1 MGESV
6 GENGGDAARSD
17 DGVRGGDPIGLP
29 SFPDQL
35 RISLRSATAV
45 SAPIRIKSSWCE
57 PSDVRVGCAV
67 ELEVFCVESLDATRA
82 GRRWSIGG
90 GTRAGVGTGRGRA
103 RAPVQ

>member
-1 MGESV
+1 MILGAWEGLTHAMQAAFLESGTTAFEFATREAAVAMGESV

-57 PSDVRVGCAV
+57 PS
-67 ELEVFCVESLDATRA
+67 EPLL
-82 GRRWSIGG
+82 
-90 GTRAGVGTGRGRA
+90 
-103 RAPVQ
+103 Q